1 MALNFK
7 PDMSDA
13 SQDSLYK
20 ARGSSSQFEAGKYK
34 ISSLQYPADLMGEEN
49 GKNKYGSNYVI
60 FYINVSEDSK
70 LIKNKRVETVNDI
83 TPRDRGELLGQAV
96 EQNFDGKT
104 VFGASAAK
112 NLAAVKFVQG
122 NSTGETLKKAAKD
135 VAIAGG
141 TAAITTG
148 AIKLEASN
156 FQAKTKR
163 LETAIALHM
172 PNIMNTRYSVSYDEQ
187 NTMVESMAL
196 GLAAGGINTTKAML
210 KAAKGG
216 KITELTD
223 SLGAAKGGITAA
235 ALSIPGQGI
244 AQKLTGMAPNP
255 RKEQLFKQVDF
266 RTFQF
271 TYEFFPRNKQEA
283 QQVKNIIDQ
292 FKYHMHPEYKDQM
305 SFLYVYPSEF
315 DIFYYHGTQENLN
328 VNRHTSC
335 VLTEM
340 NVNYAPQGQ
349 FTAFDD
355 GTPTQINI
363 VLTFKELAPL
373 TKEKIEDGL

>member
-7 PDMSDA
+7 PNMSDA

-20 ARGSSSQFEAGKYK
+20 ARGSSSQFEGGKYD
-34 ISSLQYPADLMGEEN
+34 IASLQYPADLMGEEN
-49 GKNKYGSNYVI
+49 GKNKYGSNYVV

-70 LIKNKRVETVNDI
+70 LIKNKRVDTVANI
-83 TPRDRGELLGQAV
+83 TPRDRGDLIGQAV
-96 EQNFDGKT
+96 EQNFGADTLYGTNT
-104 VFGASAAK
+104 VAALATTKLFGEDDKAIKALKAGGAAVLTSAAIQQQ
-112 NLAAVKFVQG
+112 A
-122 NSTGETLKKAAKD
+122 ST
-135 VAIAGG
+135 
-141 TAAITTG
+141 
-148 AIKLEASN
+148 
-156 FQAKTKR
+156 FQAKTQR
-163 LETAIALHM
+163 LKTAIALHM
-172 PNIMNTRYSVSYDEQ
+172 PNVMNTRYSVSYDEAS
-187 NTMVESMAL
+187 TMKESMAL
-196 GLAAGGINTTKAML
+196 GVVAGTINMT
-210 KAAKGG
+210 KAAKKALETGG
-216 KITELTD
+216 VGAEIMD
-223 SLGAAKGGITAA
+223 SFEAGRGGVAAVG
-235 ALSIPGQGI
+235 LSMPGQGV
-244 AQKLTGMAPNP
+244 AQKVTGLAPNP

-271 TYEFFPRNKQEA
+271 TYEFFPRNKQES

-305 SFLYVYPSEF
+305 NFLYVYPSEF

-340 NVNYAPQGQ
+340 NVNYSPQGQ

-355 GTPTQINI
+355 GTPTQINV
-363 VLTFKELAPL
+363 VLTFKELATL

>member
-7 PDMSDA
+7 PNMSDA
-13 SQDSLYK
+13 SEDSLYK
-20 ARGSSSQFEAGKYK
+20 ARGSSSQFEAGKYD

-70 LIKNKRVETVNDI
+70 LIKDKRVETVSNI
-83 TPRDRGELLGQAV
+83 TPRDRGDLIGQAV
-96 EQNFDGKT
+96 DQGFDIK
-104 VFGASAAK
+104 
-112 NLAAVKFVQG
+112 
-122 NSTGETLKKAAKD
+122 
-135 VAIAGG
+135 AIAGYNLGSQVLASNILSSGNAEQFIESAVKG
-141 TAAITTG
+141 TATAALSTG
-148 AIKLEASN
+148 ATALNASN

-163 LETAIALHM
+163 LQTAIALHM
-172 PNIMNTRYSVSYDEQ
+172 PNVMNTRYSVSYDEQ
-187 NTMVESMAL
+187 NTMLQSMGL
-196 GLAAGGINTTKAML
+196 GLAAGGVNLADAMGKAL
-210 KAAKGG
+210 STGG
-216 KITELTD
+216 VGAEIMD
-223 SLGAAKGGITAA
+223 SFGAAKGGVSAA
-235 ALSIPGQGI
+235 GLSLPGQGVV
-244 AQKLTGMAPNP
+244 QKVTGLAPNP

-271 TYEFFPRNKQEA
+271 TYEFFPRNKPEA
-283 QQVKNIIDQ
+283 DQVKNIIDQ

-305 SFLYVYPSEF
+305 NFLYVYPSEF

-340 NVNYAPQGQ
+340 NINYSPQGQ
-349 FTAFDD
+349 FSAFDD
-355 GTPTQINI
+355 GTPSQINV
-363 VLTFKELAPL
+363 VLTFKELATL

>member
-7 PDMSDA
+7 PNMSDA

-20 ARGSSSQFEAGKYK
+20 ARGSSSQFEAGKYD
-34 ISSLQYPADLMGEEN
+34 IASLQYPADLMSEEN

-70 LIKNKRVETVNDI
+70 LIRPGAERVDTVANI
-83 TPRDRGELLGQAV
+83 TPRDRGDLIGQAV
-96 EQNFDGKT
+96 EQNFGADTLYGTNVGAALLTTKL
-104 VFGASAAK
+104 FGEDDKAIKALKAGGAAVLTSAAI
-112 NLAAVKFVQG
+112 QQQ
-122 NSTGETLKKAAKD
+122 
-135 VAIAGG
+135 
-141 TAAITTG
+141 
-148 AIKLEASN
+148 ASN
-156 FQAKTKR
+156 FQAKTQR
-163 LETAIALHM
+163 LKTAIALHM
-172 PNIMNTRYSVSYDEQ
+172 PNVMNTRYSVSYDEAS
-187 NTMVESMAL
+187 TMKESMAL
-196 GLAAGGINTTKAML
+196 GVVAGTINMTKAAI
-210 KAAKGG
+210 KALDTGG
-216 KITELTD
+216 VGAEIMD
-223 SLGAAKGGITAA
+223 SFEAGRGGVAAVG
-235 ALSIPGQGI
+235 LSMPGQGV
-244 AQKLTGMAPNP
+244 AQKITGLAPNP

-271 TYEFFPRNKQEA
+271 TYEFFPRNKQES

-305 SFLYVYPSEF
+305 NFLYVYPSEF

-340 NVNYAPQGQ
+340 NINYSPQGQ

-355 GTPTQINI
+355 GTPTQINV
-363 VLTFKELAPL
+363 VLTFKELATL